1 MHTDMDVAD
10 DHHRS
15 PVAEPHV
22 RHGGEDLRT
31 QGRALRRAIPEVYRG
46 FAGLHDA
53 ALAPGALDARTKE
66 LIALAVSVTDRCDG
80 CISAHAEGAARQ
92 GASDAEV
99 AEALGVAVM
108 MGGGPATSYAPR
120 AFAAFRDARA
130 HRVDAAADL

>member
-15 PVAEPHV
+15 PDTEPHV
-22 RHGGEDLRT
+22 RHGGEDLAT

-130 HRVDAAADL
+130 HRVDSAADR